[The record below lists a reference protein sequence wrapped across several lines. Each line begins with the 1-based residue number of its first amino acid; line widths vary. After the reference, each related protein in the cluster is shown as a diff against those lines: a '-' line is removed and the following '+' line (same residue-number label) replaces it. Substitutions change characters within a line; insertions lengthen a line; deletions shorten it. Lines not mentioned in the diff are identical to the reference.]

1 MKRKSATKALALTL
15 ATVMSMGLL
24 AGCGNDETGES
35 GSGEQSSNNEQS
47 SEESNEESQGG
58 GETASMDKN
67 DPEITAAG
75 NGLNLPELD
84 TLSITVR
91 TANWGTDSTGTRIQQ
106 LWQERME
113 AYLGCKL
120 DITWDIQPSFK
131 DLQDQENVW
140 LGANDFNDVNTTSI
154 GTSLA
159 EYGEEGV
166 ILNIADYSDYLVYYP
181 EYMAGS
187 PGGEDYAKNED
198 GSMYYFID
206 GFYNPDN
213 ITGAQSFA
221 TVAYRF
227 DILKD
232 NGWTP
237 ATNVDEFKEL
247 CANIKAK
254 IDDGSIDAD
263 YVIMDGT
270 YDMIRGF
277 AGIFHTWE
285 SEYYNGS
292 EWVYGPIED
301 NFRDMLRYLNELWEG
316 GYIDPEY
323 ATTDWNMHLEKAT
336 TGKAVICASFWSG
349 SVSAFNTALKD
360 VEGNTMEWG
369 LAYLPDGPDGTA
381 WKWGS
386 RLPGKSLSTTN
397 KRMGIF
403 IDAETEHPEHI
414 VAMIDFQYSDQMVQL
429 LNWGLEGEHYNVV
442 DGEKTYIDDIM
453 NAESVPTKAAEY
465 GLMCSSV
472 CRSGIPFVPLDY
484 NAMMLT
490 STNSIDPWWSEAN
503 GYYEGNYWNETSVI
517 GGADSMAPADQPPVV
532 YLTPEEQQMRAQLN
546 QGGVCYK
553 NVLTWAND
561 FIEGK
566 KDIDN
571 DADWEEYVNSVKSK
585 TEQDFDSILTM
596 LNENTVK

>member
-1 MKRKSATKALALTL
+1 MKRKSAAKITALTL
-15 ATVMSMGLL
+15 AAAMSMGLL
-24 AGCGNDETGES
+24 AGCGNDASNDSSSGGQES
-35 GSGEQSSNNEQS
+35 TPQESTQQSQ
-47 SEESNEESQGG
+47 EESQGSE
-58 GETASMDKN
+58 ETPSVDKF
-67 DPEITAAG
+67 DPAATAAS

-91 TANWGTDSTGTRIQQ
+91 TANWGTEAPGTRIQE
-106 LWQERME
+106 LWQEKME

-120 DITWDIQPSFK
+120 DITWQIQPSFQ
-131 DLQDQENVW
+131 DLQDQENTW
-140 LGANDFNDVNTTSI
+140 LAAGDFCDVNSTSV
-154 GTSLA
+154 GTGLA
-159 EYGEEGV
+159 EYGEEGIV
-166 ILNIADYSDYLVYYP
+166 LNIADYSDYLVYYP
-181 EYMAGS
+181 DYMAGS
-187 PGGEDYAKNED
+187 PGGEDYAKNQD

-232 NGWTP
+232 NNWTP
-237 ATNVDEFKEL
+237 ATNTEEFKDL
-247 CANIKAK
+247 CLNIKAG
-254 IDDGSIDAD
+254 IDDGSVDAD

-270 YDMIRGF
+270 YDLIRGF

-292 EWVYGPIED
+292 EWVYGPTED
-301 NFRDMLRYLNELWEG
+301 NFREMLRYLNELWEAG
-316 GYIDPEY
+316 CIDPEY

-336 TGKAVICASFWSG
+336 TGKAAICASLWSG
-349 SVSAFNTALKD
+349 SVSSFNSALKD
-360 VEGNTMEWG
+360 VDGNTIEWG

-403 IDAETEHPEHI
+403 IDAETEHPEYI
-414 VAMIDFQYSDQMVQL
+414 VAMIDYQYSDQMVML
-429 LNWGLEGEHYNVV
+429 LNWGVEGETYNVV
-442 DGEKTYIDDIM
+442 DGVKTYIDDIM
-453 NAESVPTKAAEY
+453 QAENVPTKVAEY
-465 GLMCSSV
+465 GLMASSV
-472 CRSGIPFVPLDY
+472 CRSGIPFVPLEY

-490 STNSIDPWWSEAN
+490 STNSIDPWWSAEK
-503 GYYEGNYWNETSVI
+503 GYYEGNYWNETSAV
-517 GGADSMAPADQPPVV
+517 GGPESMSPADQPPVV
-532 YLTPEEQQMRAQLN
+532 YLTPDQQAMRAQLN

-553 NVLTWAND
+553 NVVTWAAD
-561 FIEGK
+561 FIEGR

-571 DADWEEYVNSVKSK
+571 DADWEEYVTSVKSR
-585 TEQDFDSILTM
+585 TEQDFDSILAM